1 MRPSIPRTP
10 GLSTATLPTGRTV
23 TVITG
28 VEFLLSMV
36 EAHRGRNG
44 NGNGSFKMD
53 SRAQQ
58 ELKTIEQQIARLQAV
73 ASEEDEDTRKE
84 IQRLNHRIDALRTQV
99 TSRSIA
105 WEKTELARHLQRP
118 YTLDYIERVFTD
130 WS

>member
-1 MRPSIPRTP
+1 MRPFTPRSP

-44 NGNGSFKMD
+44 NGNGNGFKMD

-84 IQRLNHRIDALRTQV
+84 IQRLNHPIYALRTQV
-99 TSRSIA
+99 PFRS
-105 WEKTELARHLQRP
+105 LAL
-118 YTLDYIERVFTD
+118 ER
-130 WS
+130 

>member
-44 NGNGSFKMD
+44 NGNSSFKMD

-58 ELKTIEQQIARLQAV
+58 ELQTIKQQIATLQAV
-73 ASEEDEDTRKE
+73 AWEEDEDTRKE
-84 IQRLNHRIDALRTQV
+84 LQRLNHRTDGLRAKV
-99 TSRSIA
+99 KFGSVA
-105 WEKTELARHLQRP
+105 
-118 YTLDYIERVFTD
+118 
-130 WS
+130 